1 MEFLSW
7 WFDTHYILSTILS
20 SGWTILW
27 CVFKGEAAVRLII
40 AVIITLCAG
49 FLHFS

>member
-20 SGWTILW
+20 PGWTILW
-27 CVFKGEAAVRLII
+27 CIFKGAMVVRLFISLFLAICII
-40 AVIITLCAG
+40 L
-49 FLHFS
+49 LK